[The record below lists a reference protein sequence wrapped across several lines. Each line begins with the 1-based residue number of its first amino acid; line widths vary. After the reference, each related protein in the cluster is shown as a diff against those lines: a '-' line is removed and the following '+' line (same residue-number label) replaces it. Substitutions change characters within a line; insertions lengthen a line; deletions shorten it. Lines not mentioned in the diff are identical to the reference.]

1 MEFFDTIAAIAT
13 PPGNGGIAIIRI
25 SGEDAVDYAEKL
37 VFPLSGKSLSALE
50 SHKLTLSKVKTAEG
64 RLIDEAMAVV
74 MRAPRSY
81 TGEDVVEIDCHG
93 GNTAARLIMDELINI
108 GIRFAKPGEF
118 TRRAFING
126 KTDLTEA
133 EAVMDIIDAKSRL
146 GVYNA
151 ADSLCGRLGEK
162 IKALREG
169 VLSLAARLSAA
180 ADFPDEID
188 EIEDGELEDKVGE
201 INSEVERLI
210 SSFEKGKAIKDGI
223 TTVIA
228 GKPNVGKSSLLN
240 ALSGSERA
248 IVTDIPGTTRDTVE
262 EYINIGGLALKI
274 SDTAGIREST
284 DVVERIGIERARNS
298 IKEADLALFVMD
310 SSVELTEDDFEIAKL
325 LTDKNCIVILNKQDK
340 TAVVTADIIEN
351 QLGIS
356 QENILPL
363 ALPKNGE
370 KTGLKELENAI
381 AIRFAAENID
391 GSEIYISSRR
401 HRDCLVR
408 AKAAMDRLTAGLC
421 ANMPKDLLYIDL
433 EEAAQSLGEITGET
447 VQEEIVNQVFE
458 KFCVGK

>member
-1 MEFFDTIAAIAT
+1 M
-13 PPGNGGIAIIRI
+13 
-25 SGEDAVDYAEKL
+25 
-37 VFPLSGKSLSALE
+37 
-50 SHKLTLSKVKTAEG
+50 
-64 RLIDEAMAVV
+64 
-74 MRAPRSY
+74 
-81 TGEDVVEIDCHG
+81 
-93 GNTAARLIMDELINI
+93 
-108 GIRFAKPGEF
+108 
-118 TRRAFING
+118 
-126 KTDLTEA
+126 
-133 EAVMDIIDAKSRL
+133 
-146 GVYNA
+146 
-151 ADSLCGRLGEK
+151 
-162 IKALREG
+162 
-169 VLSLAARLSAA
+169 
-180 ADFPDEID
+180 
-188 EIEDGELEDKVGE
+188 
-201 INSEVERLI
+201 
-210 SSFEKGKAIKDGI
+210 
-223 TTVIA
+223 
-228 GKPNVGKSSLLN
+228 GKSSLLN